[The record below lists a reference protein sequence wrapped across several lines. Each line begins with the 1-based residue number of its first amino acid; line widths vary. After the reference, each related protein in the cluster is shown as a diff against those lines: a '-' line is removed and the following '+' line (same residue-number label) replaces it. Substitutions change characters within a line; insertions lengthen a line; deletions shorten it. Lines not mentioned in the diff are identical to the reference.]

1 MSDSLDDFLD
11 SVEGEITFF
20 RSVMKARPVG
30 LHKHFHVLAIRN
42 TIHNETGRVLPVES
56 IWAKLKTCYDLDAL
70 ETAEIDGFDTPTS
83 SQNSTPHLVRSPS
96 PSQNL
101 SRHPFFRDE
110 YSLPNEDAF
119 NNLVSERRIRATASL
134 PSSTPAP
141 SPRQPSKPKK
151 TKTTKRSKSKADMAG
166 LVGGDSDSSAL
177 TQESGDEGAGITPSV
192 ITGTDAGTDYE
203 EDNTDVQDTSPGQ
216 SKAGRGRVKQLA
228 RGGAVG
234 RARAGSA
241 SNARGTKKRK
251 K

>member
-1 MSDSLDDFLD
+1 M
-11 SVEGEITFF
+11 
-20 RSVMKARPVG
+20 RQ
-30 LHKHFHVLAIRN
+30 
-42 TIHNETGRVLPVES
+42 
-56 IWAKLKTCYDLDAL
+56 
-70 ETAEIDGFDTPTS
+70 EIDGFDTPTS
-83 SQNSTPHLVRSPS
+83 SQNSTPHLIRSPS

-110 YSLPNEDAF
+110 YSLPNEDTF

-203 EDNTDVQDTSPGQ
+203 EDNPDVQETSPGKFFLLLPY
-216 SKAGRGRVKQLA
+216 S
-228 RGGAVG
+228 
-234 RARAGSA
+234 
-241 SNARGTKKRK
+241 
-251 K
+251 

>member
-1 MSDSLDDFLD
+1 
-11 SVEGEITFF
+11 
-20 RSVMKARPVG
+20 
-30 LHKHFHVLAIRN
+30 
-42 TIHNETGRVLPVES
+42 
-56 IWAKLKTCYDLDAL
+56 
-70 ETAEIDGFDTPTS
+70 
-83 SQNSTPHLVRSPS
+83 
-96 PSQNL
+96 
-101 SRHPFFRDE
+101 
-110 YSLPNEDAF
+110 
-119 NNLVSERRIRATASL
+119 
-134 PSSTPAP
+134 
-141 SPRQPSKPKK
+141 
-151 TKTTKRSKSKADMAG
+151 MAG

-203 EDNTDVQDTSPGQ
+203 EDNPDVQETSPGKSFSLLLDSRLMYTGQ